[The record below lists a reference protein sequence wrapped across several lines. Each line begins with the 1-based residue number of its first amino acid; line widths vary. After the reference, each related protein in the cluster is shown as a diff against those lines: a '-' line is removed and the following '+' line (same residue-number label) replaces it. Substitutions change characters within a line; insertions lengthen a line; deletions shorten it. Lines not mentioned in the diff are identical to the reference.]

1 MVSAQSPRVLS
12 LRERKRKEVRMSD
25 REKDVPAGSDE
36 NVDPEDKKLSL
47 DDLGV
52 VYGGWHPA
60 PPEDDPTLPDRGS

>member
-1 MVSAQSPRVLS
+1 
-12 LRERKRKEVRMSD
+12 MSD

-36 NVDPEDKKLSL
+36 NIDPEDKKLSL

-60 PPEDDPTLPDRGS
+60 PPEQDSIRPDTSS